1 MVAVLA
7 LLLDR
12 LSRFEQRSVAAGL
25 TVGTTLLLVPGLADG
40 ARHLQ
45 AIVDQGN
52 ARADAVIAFAAGA
65 GRPDAMK
72 VLYPLAPATLTQ
84 VLAELDRRGWGP
96 FADRSDLTPPPRS
109 EEHTS
114 ELQSLMR
121 ISYAVFCLK

>member
-12 LSRFEQRSVAAGL
+12 LSRFEQRSVAEGL

-65 GRPDAMK
+65 GRPDALQ
-72 VLYPLAPATLTQ
+72 VLYPLAPAPLTQ
-84 VLAELDRRGWGP
+84 VLAELHRRGWG
-96 FADRSDLTPPPRS
+96 RSGERRVWKEGVCTCGSRWG
-109 EEHTS
+109 
-114 ELQSLMR
+114 
-121 ISYAVFCLK
+121 